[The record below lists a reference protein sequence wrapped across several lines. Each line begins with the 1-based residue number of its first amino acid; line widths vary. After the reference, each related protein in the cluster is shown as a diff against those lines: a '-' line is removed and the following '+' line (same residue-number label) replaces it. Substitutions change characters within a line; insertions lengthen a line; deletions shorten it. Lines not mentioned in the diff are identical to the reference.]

1 MAKRKNSVI
10 RRVLL
15 LAVCVYLLYS
25 LGDLQHQLI
34 KQRKELYEK
43 IEERNTLKYE
53 VEEYLNL
60 LENGDDA
67 ELIEKRQESVWD
79 ILFRMNK
86 FLKKPVNR
94 VYI

>member
-67 ELIEKRQESVWD
+67 ELIEKAARERLGYSFSDEQIFEEA
-79 ILFRMNK
+79 R
-86 FLKKPVNR
+86 
-94 VYI
+94 